1 MKILVAL
8 SGGVDSSTI
17 AHLLHEQGHELVG
30 VMMKLWM
37 DPLAPEVRRS
47 IPTKCC
53 SVEHIQRA
61 RTVCAD
67 LAIPFYLVNLE
78 DEFKEYVVD
87 PFLESYAK
95 GATPNP
101 CIACNRHIK
110 FGMLLKKAKELGCD
124 KIATGHY
131 ARIQED
137 SDGRCHLLQAA
148 DKEKDQSYYLYGLD
162 QADLQN
168 ILFPLGNMLKSD
180 VYELAQKYGI
190 SIPETY
196 RESQDLCFFPEKDPS
211 AFLQRYIDNIE
222 PGDIVDES
230 GTVVGKHKGLPF
242 YTIGQRKGLGIGGL
256 QIPLHVQRKD
266 SKTNTIYVAKDGADT
281 DSALYVDDIRWLHE
295 EPTQETVPL
304 GARVSSLGVLHQ
316 GVLKKSAQNIKFT
329 FSAPVRGIADDQAI
343 VFYRDDEVLGGG
355 KIRRLDTEKK

>member
-1 MKILVAL
+1 MKILVAM

-17 AHLLHEQGHELVG
+17 AHLLQEEGHELVG

-61 RTVCAD
+61 RNVCND
-67 LAIPFYLVNLE
+67 LGIPFYLVNLE

-95 GATPNP
+95 GGTPNP
-101 CIACNRHIK
+101 CIACNRYIK
-110 FGMLLKKAKELGCD
+110 FGMLLKKAAELGCD

-131 ARIQED
+131 ARISQDET
-137 SDGRCHLLQAA
+137 GTCHLLQAA
-148 DKEKDQSYYLYGLD
+148 DAEKDQSYYLYGLD
-162 QADLQN
+162 QAALQK
-168 ILFPLGNMLKSD
+168 ILFPLGEMMKSD
-180 VYELAQKYGI
+180 VYALAKKYAI

-196 RESQDLCFFPEKDPS
+196 RESQDLCFFPEKEPS
-211 AFLQRYIDNIE
+211 AFLERYIPDIQ
-222 PGDIVDES
+222 PGDIVDEA

-266 SKTNTIYVAKDGADT
+266 PTTNTIYVAQDGADT
-281 DSALYVDDIRWLHE
+281 ESELFVDDMRWVADA
-295 EPTQETVPL
+295 PETSNLQV
-304 GARVSSLGVLHQ
+304 RISSLGRMHSGKLDTS
-316 GVLKKSAQNIKFT
+316 GDSSRFT
-329 FSAPVRGIADDQAI
+329 FSKPVRGIANDQAI
-343 VFYRDDEVLGGG
+343 VFYQGDEVLGGG
-355 KIRRLDTEKK
+355 RIRRTDA